1 MKLITQLKLIGL
13 TLFLAISG
21 QTFGAA
27 ADAAELY
34 RITTMLATDVAAH
47 GFARSMGCD
56 LTRDINETP
65 KTVPEEGL
73 VIELHQ
79 KNRTDFSQSDRH
91 VIGAAEE
98 FNAGLEFT
106 HYYRVSLPEV
116 DRLVYFIVAKSSDDT
131 FYAMSSFS
139 TTIYWHLT
147 LEKMQ

>member
-27 ADAAELY
+27 AELY
-34 RITTMLATDVAAH
+34 NITTMLATDVAAH

-65 KTVPEEGL
+65 KTIPEEGL

-79 KNRTDFSQSDRH
+79 KNRTDF
-91 VIGAAEE
+91 
-98 FNAGLEFT
+98 FT
-106 HYYRVSLPEV
+106 
-116 DRLVYFIVAKSSDDT
+116 K
-131 FYAMSSFS
+131 
-139 TTIYWHLT
+139 
-147 LEKMQ
+147 

>member
-13 TLFLAISG
+13 TLFLGISG

-34 RITTMLATDVAAH
+34 RITTMLATDVAAR

-79 KNRTDFSQSDRH
+79 KNRTDFLQSDRLE
-91 VIGAAEE
+91 IEAAE
-98 FNAGLEFT
+98 NAGLEFT

-116 DRLVYFIVAKSSDDT
+116 DRLVCFIVAKSSDDN
-131 FYAMSSFS
+131 FYAISSFS

-147 LEKMQ
+147 LEEM